1 MTFQLTNNVEA
12 CVLCGPSPLLA
23 ELEEE
28 VVYKALNVLSL
39 PYFFQSDILNELF
52 NAYHTDG

>member
-1 MTFQLTNNVEA
+1 MTFQLTKNVEA

-28 VVYKALNVLSL
+28 VVYLALNVCHE
-39 PYFFQSDILNELF
+39 SDILNELL
-52 NAYHTDG
+52 NVYYTEG